1 MTMSICKNLHVA
13 LLDSMGYFIAE
24 VVVPEMLFSWAK
36 PEINRDVYKIV
47 LKYNGR
53 YFYYD
58 GIQATNPKAGR
69 PIFKEAKVI
78 RVS

>member
-1 MTMSICKNLHVA
+1 MSICKNLHVA
-13 LLDSMGYFIAE
+13 LVDSTDHFIDE

-47 LKYNGR
+47 LKYKGR

-58 GIQATNPKAGR
+58 SIQAANPKAGR